1 MRMRRGDV
9 VFVQGKGII
18 SQIIRY
24 FDEGKFSHCAIV
36 ASHDEVIEADYN
48 TRVALRR
55 FREDK
60 YNIIEVIDLGLTWDQ
75 RSSVYESAMGHIG
88 KRYDYV
94 QLLWYM
100 IRKVFRFEGHNRL
113 NNPKHMICSELV
125 FIVLD
130 EIGVLDDLEIRER
143 FFRGIDLTPNELYDL
158 VCYVAKCKPS
168 KNPDEIKI

>member
-18 SQIIRY
+18 SRIIRY

-36 ASHDEVIEADYN
+36 ASHDKAIEADYN

-55 FREDK
+55 FQKSK

-75 RSSVYESAMGHIG
+75 RSSVYKSAMGHIG

-100 IRKVFRFEGHNRL
+100 IRKVFRVKGHNRL
-113 NNPKHMICSELV
+113 NNPKHLICSELV
-125 FIVLD
+125 FLVLD
-130 EIGVLDDLEIRER
+130 EMGVLDELKIRDS

-158 VCYVAKCKPS
+158 VRYVAKSKPL
-168 KNPDEIKI
+168 KIPTR